1 MCCVLIFV
9 SVGVT
14 SVRVQDRLIYFLNM
28 FGAFSAY
35 TVRGLL
41 YMKLIDLLFSYL
53 LQMAIYEVRMNEEKW
68 G

>member
-1 MCCVLIFV
+1 M
-9 SVGVT
+9 
-14 SVRVQDRLIYFLNM
+14 RVQDRLIYFLNM